1 MRFEESQRK
10 YYKKFKPKKMELD
23 QNEILIL
30 VETFNNSFEA
40 NIAQGKLK
48 DNGIISFTEEENVM
62 GLNPLGGTELKVYSK
77 DLKIAKE
84 ILSK

>member
-1 MRFEESQRK
+1 
-10 YYKKFKPKKMELD
+10 MEPN
-23 QNEILIL
+23 QKENLIL

-48 DNGIISFTEEENVM
+48 DNGIESFLEEENVV
-62 GLNPLGGTELKVYSK
+62 GLNPLGGTELKVFSK